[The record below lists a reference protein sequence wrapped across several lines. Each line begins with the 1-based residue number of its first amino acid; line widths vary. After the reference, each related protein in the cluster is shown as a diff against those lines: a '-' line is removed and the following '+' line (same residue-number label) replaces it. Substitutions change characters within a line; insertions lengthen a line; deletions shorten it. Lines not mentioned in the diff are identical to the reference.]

1 MKRYI
6 KSSQYIR
13 ASFSPDIPDWLLKRI
28 NKRGWNNLKNSLIDR
43 GIKLDTVT
51 FSDQDNG
58 NSMPIYLIESDYGLE
73 VYAPGCNDTES
84 TRINGRNREFGSL
97 GKAALK
103 DRIVDV
109 VYIDRD
115 NPNNFDR
122 TPESKRYR
130 DPRRVYR
137 RNDTHGSYG
146 GQYKRSDGQWS
157 GDGDNWDGHRDKSG
171 YMIPKP
177 EDKIREYY
185 KRVPEN
191 MTKKVDSLY
200 DAIMELQQDIF
211 SPERINDP
219 NTGSDY
225 GNAMYRLRDAIDAYK
240 RLLKIID
247 RETGEF
253 NSTDWGSK
261 YSVDSFASA
270 VNDVRKSIKTAKEDL
285 NSRWYHNN

>member
-13 ASFSPDIPDWLLKRI
+13 ASFSPDIPDWLLQRI
-28 NKRGWNNLKNSLIDR
+28 NRGGWNSLKDSLINR

-73 VYAPGCNDTES
+73 VYAPGCNDDTS
-84 TRINGRNREFGSL
+84 TRINGRWREFGKL
-97 GKAALK
+97 GKATLK

-109 VYIDRD
+109 VYIDRS

-122 TPESKRYR
+122 TPDSARYK
-130 DPRRVYR
+130 DPRFVYR
-137 RNDTHGSYG
+137 RNDTHGYYG
-146 GQYKRSDGQWS
+146 GQHKDRDGQWS
-157 GDGDNWDGHRDKSG
+157 KYGDNLDGYRDKSG
-171 YMIPKP
+171 YVIPKP

-200 DAIMELQQDIF
+200 DSIMELQQDIF

-219 NTGSDY
+219 DTGSEY
-225 GNAMYRLRDAIDAYK
+225 GNAMYRFRDAIDAYK

-253 NSTDWGSK
+253 KRTEWGSE
-261 YSVDSFASA
+261 YNVNSFADA
-270 VNDVRKSIKTAKEDL
+270 VNEVRKSIKRAKENL
-285 NSRWYHNN
+285 AGIW

>member
-6 KSSQYIR
+6 KSSQYIS

-28 NKRGWNNLKNSLIDR
+28 NMRGWNNLKNGLINI
-43 GIKLDTVT
+43 GVKLDTVT
-51 FSDQDNG
+51 FSDHDNG

-73 VYAPGCNDTES
+73 VYAPGCNDSEY
-84 TRINGRNREFGSL
+84 TRINGRNRELGSL

-109 VYIDRD
+109 VYIDRND
-115 NPNNFDR
+115 PNNFDR
-122 TPESKRYR
+122 TSDYKRYR
-130 DPRRVYR
+130 DPRFVYR
-137 RNDTHGSYG
+137 RDDKKGYYG
-146 GQYKRSDGQWS
+146 GQRKKDNGQWTES
-157 GDGDNWDGHRDKSG
+157 GDNWIGYRDKSG
-171 YMIPKP
+171 YVIPRP

-185 KRVPEN
+185 RRVPEN

-200 DAIMELQQDIF
+200 DSIMELQQDIF

-253 NSTDWGSK
+253 KHNDWGSE
-261 YSVDSFASA
+261 YNVDSFANA
-270 VNDVRKSIKTAKEDL
+270 VNEVRKSIKYAKENL
-285 NSRWYHNN
+285 AGSRW